1 MVRQYDLYLFF
12 LEQGLERL
20 YLKVFDHIRG
30 GGGGLLRTSY
40 PPPPKK
46 YFKSRPGSCIHPCL
60 MWSSVKCLRM
70 SFFYGG

>member
-30 GGGGLLRTSY
+30 GGGGYSE
-40 PPPPKK
+40 
-46 YFKSRPGSCIHPCL
+46 HPIPHPQRNTL
-60 MWSSVKCLRM
+60 NPVLVVVSTPA
-70 SFFYGG
+70 